1 MGRTYLITILFLL
14 LTATSVYPQATE
26 SSGPTVQ
33 NTVQKP
39 LENLKLLPDQ
49 FHFLE
54 NSNPE
59 NSSITE
65 SDEIDLDQLLN
76 SYSVYPTMEFN
87 LTDKIRS
94 ENKNKSVI
102 LWGGVVPFFSIP
114 DPDKKEQDSSFSQGN
129 ISIFWHLKKKF

>member
-1 MGRTYLITILFLL
+1 MITILFLL

-26 SSGPTVQ
+26 SSVPTD
-33 NTVQKP
+33 QKP

-54 NSNPE
+54 NASPE

-76 SYSVYPTMEFN
+76 SYSVFPTMEFN

-102 LWGGVVPFFSIP
+102 LWGGVLPFFSIP
-114 DPDKKEQDSSFSQGN
+114 DPDKKDQETSLSKENF
-129 ISIFWHLKKKF
+129 SIFWHLKKRF